1 MEENRNESIR
11 PVQSRR
17 RKRTKLDIFKEH
29 YLPMLIAVLAVIM
42 ILVIII
48 GSITRAVQRKQVA
61 QEASIAAAEEQARQ
75 FDEARSIE
83 AAAEQLAQQYD
94 YAGAIALIDGFS
106 GDITAFPELTDL
118 RAEYVTAESRMVT
131 WDDPGS
137 IPNLSFHTLVVDGNR
152 AFSNAE
158 YGNSNLNH
166 YITTTEF
173 ENILQQLYANG
184 YTLVSLDD
192 FITTTVDDYGEEIYQ
207 TQSVR
212 LPDGKKPLI
221 LTQTN
226 VNYYTYLV
234 DGDGDDIADKD
245 GLGFASRMVV
255 GADGKVDCEYIT
267 ADGQT
272 LTGAYDLVPILDD
285 FIDEHPDFSYQGA
298 KATIAVTG
306 YDGVF
311 GYRTNAGAEETL
323 GADAYAQQIAAAKD
337 IAQALTNSGY
347 TLACY
352 TYNNIA
358 YGNSDASIIQTD
370 LSLWNTEVTPI
381 IGNVDTLVFAQ
392 SSDISDGTSYMG
404 DKFNVLH
411 NAGFRY
417 FLGFCS
423 DGAPWASVMDDY
435 VRQGR
440 ILVGGSSLTEN
451 PASFTD
457 LFDAAA
463 ILDTAARGTE

>member
-11 PVQSRR
+11 PAQSRR
-17 RKRTKLDIFKEH
+17 RKRTKLDIFKEN
-29 YLPMLIAVLAVIM
+29 YLPLLIVALAVVM
-42 ILVIII
+42 ILIIII

-75 FDEARSIE
+75 FDEVRSIE
-83 AAAEQLAQQYD
+83 ESAELLAQQHD
-94 YAGAIALIDGFS
+94 YLGAIALIDSFS
-106 GDITAFPELTDL
+106 GNIADYPDL
-118 RAEYVTAESRMVT
+118 AALRQQYVTAESQMVT
-131 WDDPGS
+131 WDDPS
-137 IPNLSFHTLVVDGNR
+137 TIPNLSFHTLVVDADR
-152 AFSNAE
+152 AFNNANSGSSNQQ
-158 YGNSNLNH
+158 H
-166 YITTTEF
+166 YVTTEEF
-173 ENILQQLYANG
+173 ESILQQLYANG

-192 FITTTVDDYGEEIYQ
+192 FITTTFDDYGEEIYQ
-207 TQSVR
+207 TTSIR
-212 LPDGKKPLI
+212 LPEGKKPLI

-234 DGDGDDIADKD
+234 DGDDDNVADKN
-245 GLGFASRMVV
+245 GMGFASRMVV

-285 FIDEHPDFSYQGA
+285 FIEEHPDFSYQGA

-311 GYRTNAGAEETL
+311 GYRTNANAEETF
-323 GADAYAQQIAAAKD
+323 GSDVYAQEVTAAMD
-337 IAQALTNSGY
+337 VAQALTNSGY

-358 YGNSDASIIQTD
+358 YGNSDVSVIQTD
-370 LSLWNTEVTPI
+370 LAYWTAEVAPI

-392 SSDISDGTSYMG
+392 NSDITDGTSYMG
-404 DKFNVLH
+404 DKFNVLR
-411 NAGFRY
+411 NTGFRY
-417 FLGFCS
+417 YFGFCS
-423 DGAPWASVMDDY
+423 DASPWAVVMDDY

-440 ILVGGSSLTEN
+440 LLVSGSTLTN
-451 PASFTD
+451 NADWFTG

-463 ILDTAARGTE
+463 VLDTTARGTE